1 MYQNNAISKLGR
13 ILEQKPMKPLPLILS
28 NIFNFFKHKKK
39 TQTISAVFG
48 VFFGVFGGFFL
59 VFLVNSFIRT
69 IYLPKENVI
78 L

>member
-13 ILEQKPMKPLPLILS
+13 ILEQKPMKPLPFILS
-28 NIFNFFKHKKK
+28 NIFNFFLNTKRKHKLYRRFFFFFFFVCM
-39 TQTISAVFG
+39 VF
-48 VFFGVFGGFFL
+48 
-59 VFLVNSFIRT
+59 FLVNSFIRS